1 MKKSDQDGAPPACL
15 GYGQGE
21 GEPKNMNSRYHVIFL
36 ELLYFL
42 MHKVQG
48 VSVHSDQCDKG
59 NFDHHKLIHFP
70 FHEDHGNSGDHH
82 SKPTGQDKFLSY
94 TAQPYNSFEPK
105 PVKYP
110 QHSVEV
116 GNEIGRDTSEL
127 QSRGHLVC

>member
-1 MKKSDQDGAPPACL
+1 MRSGLYILFFIFLFKEEFASTPDGQKRRYQKTDIEPGLLRPVNNRLYVPMKKSDQDGAPPACL

-59 NFDHHKLIHFP
+59 NFDHHK
-70 FHEDHGNSGDHH
+70 
-82 SKPTGQDKFLSY
+82 
-94 TAQPYNSFEPK
+94 
-105 PVKYP
+105 
-110 QHSVEV
+110 
-116 GNEIGRDTSEL
+116 IGRATCREGEWS
-127 QSRGHLVC
+127 V